1 MLQGHVLVVEDN
13 LVNCMVIESLL
24 NSVGL
29 IVSVVH
35 DGQKAVKLIEHHDGG
50 ATADTP
56 TRPDLILM
64 DLHMPVMDGYTATE
78 RIRQWEASTQH
89 SPLPIIALTA
99 DAYEEDRQHCLAIG
113 MNDFLC
119 KPIALDELKVALA
132 LWLPADTTD
141 QALKPDQAVSK
152 PVDMAAFMALV
163 SDLTPLLQENR
174 FVALGRFKSLQ
185 NLARGTNLA
194 DEIDALAPMLHEMRF
209 DTVLQR
215 LLEID
220 QNLREQ
226 EST

>member
-1 MLQGHVLVVEDN
+1 VEDN

-35 DGQKAVKLIEHHDGG
+35 DGQKAVELIEHHDGG
-50 ATADTP
+50 ANADTP

-78 RIRQWEASTQH
+78 RIRQWEVSIQH

-119 KPIALDELKVALA
+119 KPIALDELKIALA
-132 LWLPADTTD
+132 RWLPAGTAA
-141 QALKPDQAVSK
+141 QAVNPGPKTLKPLDTV
-152 PVDMAAFMALV
+152 AFAALV
-163 SDLTPLLQENR
+163 AELTPLLQDNK
-174 FVALGRFKSLQ
+174 FSAIGRFKEIQSLV
-185 NLARGTNLA
+185 NGTHLAQ
-194 DEIDALAPMLHEMRF
+194 EIEALAAMLQEMRF
-209 DTVLQR
+209 DLVLQR

-220 QNLREQ
+220 RNLREQ